1 MVVSSSS
8 PNPVQPVKV
17 LLVEDNPGDARLI
30 EELLAD
36 YRDQFE
42 IAAKAAR
49 LVEAEEMVTKA
60 SVDLV
65 LLDLSLPDSQ
75 GFDTFERLLSHGRS
89 LPILVLS
96 GVDDE
101 SLALRMVHAG
111 AQDYLVKGKF
121 DGSLL
126 ARAMR
131 YAIERNSA
139 EQELAEEKTL
149 IRALLETL
157 PDRIFFKDS
166 ESRFLR
172 VNPAQARFYKLE
184 RPEDAIGKTDFD
196 FLRPDY
202 ARRTKAD
209 EQQILRTGEAII
221 SQVEKKELPDG
232 RIEWSLTTKMPL
244 RDRTGRIVGT
254 MGMSRDITRL
264 KQVEDELAA
273 ERNMLRSVIENI
285 PDPIFVKD
293 ADGRYVLDNAAHC
306 RTLGAPSRG
315 AVIGHTSFDF
325 FPPEEAAAF
334 KMDDDRVIVT
344 GVPMENH
351 EECAPDAQGK
361 RRWLLTTKAP
371 IFNPETGVVERLVCI
386 RRDITQTKEAEEK
399 LKAANAELSLALA
412 NLKEASEQLRSIQLQ
427 LIEAEKMKSIGR
439 LAAGVAHEVKNPL
452 AIITMGVDYME
463 AQEEGDE
470 NTKEIL
476 HEMRAAVKRADNV
489 IRGLLD
495 FSAPRQLEVSDEC
508 ITEIIEHALVLV
520 RGEMSGKRYRM
531 ITEFQSGLPTLRLD
545 RMKVEQ
551 VFVNLIT
558 NAIHAMP
565 DGGTLTVRV
574 YSKQL
579 TGVGENLAGTAPE
592 AFHVGDRV
600 VVAEIDDTGSG
611 IPESKL
617 GKIFDPFYTTKP
629 TGKGTGLGL
638 TVTRSII
645 DLHGGTIEIT
655 NRPEGGARATVMF
668 KA

>member
-1 MVVSSSS
+1 VATPNS
-8 PNPVQPVKV
+8 PQPVKV
-17 LLVEDNPGDARLI
+17 LLVEDNPGDVRLI
-30 EELLAD
+30 AELLSEF
-36 YRDQFE
+36 RDQFLVAE
-42 IAAKAAR
+42 HVGR
-49 LVEAEEMVTKA
+49 LADAEEAMEKA
-60 SVDLV
+60 GVDLV

-75 GFDTFERLLSHGRS
+75 GFETFERLLSHGRS
-89 LPILVLS
+89 VPILVLS

-121 DGSLL
+121 DAALL
-126 ARAMR
+126 GRAMR

-139 EQELAEEKTL
+139 EQKLATERNL
-149 IRALLETL
+149 LRALLETV
-157 PDRIFFKDS
+157 PDRIYFKD
-166 ESRFLR
+166 EKSRFVR
-172 VNPAQARFYKLE
+172 INPAMAKLFKLG
-184 RPEDAIGKTDFD
+184 RPEEAVGRTDFD
-196 FLRPDY
+196 FFLRDH
-202 ARRTKAD
+202 AEQAFAD
-209 EQQILRTGEAII
+209 EQEIMRTGKAVIGK
-221 SQVEKKELPDG
+221 VEKVTLPDG
-232 RIEWSLTTKMPL
+232 RVGWVLTTKMPM
-244 RDRTGRIVGT
+244 RDRAGHIIGT
-254 MGMSRDITRL
+254 MGMSRDITRI
-264 KQVEDELAA
+264 KQIEDELAA

-293 ADGRYVLDNAAHC
+293 AQGRYMLDNEAHC
-306 RTLGAPSRG
+306 KSLGVETREE
-315 AVIGHTSFDF
+315 VIGRTSFDF
-325 FPPEEAAAF
+325 FPPEEAAGF
-334 KMDDDRVIVT
+334 KRDDDHVIAT
-344 GVPMENH
+344 REPMENH
-351 EECAPDAQGK
+351 EECVPDAQGK
-361 RRWLLTTKAP
+361 RRWILTTKAP
-371 IFNPETGVVERLVCI
+371 IFNPETGSVERLVCI
-386 RRDITQTKEAEEK
+386 RRDITQMKEAEEK
-399 LKAANAELSLALA
+399 LKAANGELSMALS

-463 AQEEGDE
+463 GIETADE

-476 HEMRAAVKRADNV
+476 KEMRAAVKRADNV

-495 FSAPRQLEVSDEC
+495 FSAPRRLEV
-508 ITEIIEHALVLV
+508 TEASLTDILAHSLLLV
-520 RGEMSGKRYRM
+520 RGEMSGKKYRM
-531 ITEFQSGLPTLRLD
+531 VTDFQPNLRQIRVD

-574 YSKQL
+574 YAKQL
-579 TGVGENLAGTAPE
+579 TGVGVNIAGTASE
-592 AFHVGDRV
+592 AFHAGDKV
-600 VVAEIDDTGSG
+600 MVAEIDDTGTG

-655 NRPEGGARATVMF
+655 NRPEGGARATVML